1 MCHEEIH
8 RCPRVDLAD
17 HHSGAHPDCKRSPRV
32 PGELRIWEQ
41 RLLTTSR
48 AGGRFL
54 AAQLTDGRLAR
65 EAAAC
70 DYTIAGRRKNEE
82 SIMKRVFTAVLVA
95 AACVAG
101 STPGFA
107 RGGFGHGGGFAN
119 RGGFVRNPTTLLG
132 SPAPQMPAFENRI
145 PAPLAAPSQP
155 PVINGPS
162 ARSPY
167 GGVM

>member
-1 MCHEEIH
+1 
-8 RCPRVDLAD
+8 
-17 HHSGAHPDCKRSPRV
+17 
-32 PGELRIWEQ
+32 
-41 RLLTTSR
+41 
-48 AGGRFL
+48 
-54 AAQLTDGRLAR
+54 
-65 EAAAC
+65 
-70 DYTIAGRRKNEE
+70 
-82 SIMKRVFTAVLVA
+82 MKRVFAAVLVA
-95 AACVAG
+95 AAFVVA

-132 SPAPQMPAFENRI
+132 SPAPQVPAFENRI

-162 ARSPY
+162 GRSPY